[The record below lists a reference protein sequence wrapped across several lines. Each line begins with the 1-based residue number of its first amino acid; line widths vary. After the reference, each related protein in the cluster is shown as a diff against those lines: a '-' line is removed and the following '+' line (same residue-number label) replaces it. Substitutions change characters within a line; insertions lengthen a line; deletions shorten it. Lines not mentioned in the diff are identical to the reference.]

1 MRQLEG
7 KAGSNDRRLARQR
20 GRWGSGPPTYKS
32 RYGTV

>member
-20 GRWGSGPPTYKS
+20 GRWGSHPPRYRS
-32 RYGTV
+32 RYVTV